1 MQSKISTQLFIFL
14 VAISAAGY
22 LSEKSKVP
30 TVRSPLVPFDELF
43 EIQDTLRLDPI
54 MLIGQVAFLDVS
66 AREEI
71 LVTDHLAN
79 RAYLFPPS
87 GSYLGLMSK
96 LAEGSKICARFSL
109 DLS

>member
-54 MLIGQVAFLDVS
+54 MLIGQVAFLDVTHGKKFWS
-66 AREEI
+66 
-71 LVTDHLAN
+71 TDHLAN

-87 GSYLGLMSK
+87 GSYPRSN
-96 LAEGSKICARFSL
+96 A
-109 DLS
+109 

>member
-1 MQSKISTQLFIFL
+1 MQNKISTQLIISLMAIF
-14 VAISAAGY
+14 AAGW

-30 TVRSPLVPFDELF
+30 KVRSPLVPFDELF
-43 EIQDTLRLDPI
+43 ETQDTQRLNPI
-54 MLIGQVAFLDVS
+54 ILGGQFAFLDVS

-71 LVTDHLAN
+71 LGTDHLAN

-87 GSYLGLMSK
+87 GNYLGLMSK
-96 LAEGSKICARFSL
+96 LGEGSKICARFSL